1 MSHCDPLLKKEKT
14 EDGVLSAERKARSR
28 VLSSVFPPVFP
39 FHQDKTLIIFLIFC
53 GLPIFLGGRPL
64 WFCSMILLVM
74 FLGFR
79 FCRNRSVAS
88 FEESICNV
96 QQNSSISNASTTS
109 TANPTTLS
117 HVLFYEYAYGVIT
130 GIFGLFVVVMIA
142 YGCAH
147 FTAYSARQAEESA
160 WRVP

>member
-1 MSHCDPLLKKEKT
+1 MSNFDPLLEKEKT
-14 EDGVLSAERKARSR
+14 EDGVFSEEGKARLR
-28 VLSSVFPPVFP
+28 FLSSVFPPVP
-39 FHQDKTLIIFLIFC
+39 SVHQDKTVLIFLSLC
-53 GLPIFLGGRPL
+53 GLLFALSWFTPDNL
-64 WFCSMILLVM
+64 WLSATTLLVI

-79 FCRNRSVAS
+79 FCRNKSVAS
-88 FEESICNV
+88 FEESI
-96 QQNSSISNASTTS
+96 SNASTT
-109 TANPTTLS
+109 NLPTLS

-130 GIFGLFVVVMIA
+130 GIFGLFVIVMIV